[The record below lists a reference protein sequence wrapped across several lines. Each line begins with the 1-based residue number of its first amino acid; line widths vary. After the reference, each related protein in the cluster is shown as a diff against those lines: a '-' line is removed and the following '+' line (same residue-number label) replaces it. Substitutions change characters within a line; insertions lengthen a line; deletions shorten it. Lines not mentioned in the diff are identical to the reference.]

1 MASSLRLLTEWVS
14 VRASN
19 DCNVTVPMLNG
30 FIEKDGKTISPFHD
44 IPLYANEEKTLY
56 NMVVE
61 IPRWSNAKVEVA
73 YNGGGGNG

>member
-1 MASSLRLLTEWVS
+1 
-14 VRASN
+14 
-19 DCNVTVPMLNG
+19 MLNG